1 MLPPRDD
8 VLRGAV
14 KYAESVAAPQATGEG
29 GVHVHAFLRSS
40 RRFEAQTVAG
50 IIERRHAEK
59 SDARIAILVQGRSHL
74 LDIVAELARR
84 GIRFQ
89 ATDIDP
95 LGARPAV
102 LDLLALTRALAH
114 LGDRAAWLGVLRA
127 PWCGLTL
134 ADCLSLLGSDRHASV
149 PRLLREEPLR
159 QQLDAAAR
167 DRLERC
173 LPVLEQALDEKRRF
187 GLRDT
192 VERAWHAL
200 GGPATL
206 GNERELDEAHA
217 YLDALG
223 DVEDEA
229 PGEPVD
235 LARLGEALLDL
246 YAPAQPR
253 PDTYVELLT
262 IHKSKGLQFDTVI
275 VPGLERMGAADT
287 PPLLRWLKVPQ
298 RDGAPADHR
307 AGRGDRRRAKAIRCT
322 SGSGASSAR
331 SCSRR
336 SAGCSMS
343 RPLAR
348 SARCTC
354 SARAR

>member
-14 KYAESVAAPQATGEG
+14 KYSESVAAPQATGEG

-59 SDARIAILVQGRSHL
+59 ADARIAILVQGRSHL

-134 ADCLSLLGSDRHASV
+134 ADCLRCWER
-149 PRLLREEPLR
+149 P
-159 QQLDAAAR
+159 AR
-167 DRLERC
+167 DRSHACCARNRC
-173 LPVLEQALDEKRRF
+173 GRSWEPRR
-187 GLRDT
+187 GPS
-192 VERAWHAL
+192 RAM
-200 GGPATL
+200 PA
-206 GNERELDEAHA
+206 
-217 YLDALG
+217 
-223 DVEDEA
+223 
-229 PGEPVD
+229 
-235 LARLGEALLDL
+235 
-246 YAPAQPR
+246 
-253 PDTYVELLT
+253 
-262 IHKSKGLQFDTVI
+262 
-275 VPGLERMGAADT
+275 GA
-287 PPLLRWLKVPQ
+287 
-298 RDGAPADHR
+298 R
-307 AGRGDRRRAKAIRCT
+307 AGPRRKAPVRFARRR
-322 SGSGASSAR
+322 
-331 SCSRR
+331 
-336 SAGCSMS
+336 
-343 RPLAR
+343 
-348 SARCTC
+348 
-354 SARAR
+354 